1 MVFPEAMV
9 QKVPILAPD
18 FGSYPE
24 IIEDNINGV
33 LFKPKDSQDLADKIS
48 MLWNDENKINE
59 LGQNG
64 FEIVKERYSVK
75 AYYVLLIKAYHN
87 MIITPKLKEL

>member
-1 MVFPEAMV
+1 
-9 QKVPILAPD
+9 
-18 FGSYPE
+18 
-24 IIEDNINGV
+24 
-33 LFKPKDSQDLADKIS
+33 

-59 LGQNG
+59 LGENG

-87 MIITPKLKEL
+87 MIITPKLEEL